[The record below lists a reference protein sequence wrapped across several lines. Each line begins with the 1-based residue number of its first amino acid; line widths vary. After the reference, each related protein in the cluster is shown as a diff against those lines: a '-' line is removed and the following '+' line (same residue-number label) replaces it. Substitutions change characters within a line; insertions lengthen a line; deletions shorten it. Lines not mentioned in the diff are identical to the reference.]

1 MSDNV
6 IATAAEELKKWLETL
21 EKILSKMESDK
32 MAAGKA
38 KLDGE
43 RFDSMMKELKSIS
56 KSAENGPKG
65 PQMDELNKKIDLAVD
80 KMNDL
85 SPKTGQAIGRKIN
98 IDGKHVN
105 PAANNQGMQQAL
117 KSVKIGK

>member
-65 PQMDELNKKIDLAVD
+65 PQMDELNKKIDLALD

-85 SPKTGQAIGRKIN
+85 SPKTGQAIGRKLN

-105 PAANNQGMQQAL
+105 PAANSQGMQQAL